1 MKTKKRRF
9 ETYSFYDHTGLEAHL
24 TNMARQGWLL
34 EKVGTLL
41 WTYRKIEPRELTF
54 CVCYFS
60 DATQYDP
67 EPSEEQQ
74 TFYDFCQH
82 TGWVL
87 AASNVQLQVFY
98 NERENPVPIETD
110 PMVQVQSVH
119 RSAKKRFLWF
129 RLIMLALAV
138 YLTYDAVSLLIKH
151 PLDTLCDPGKL
162 FLLLLCPV
170 MLLIAGAELGGYY
183 SWRRRAVKAAE
194 QGEFLPTKSH
204 PVFVKVLLTAA
215 LIGLVWFVATIF
227 MSRSPIRLVMLIM
240 FGGFTV
246 VGSLVFYGV
255 KGLLKRKKVDTDT
268 SFMVTRGVMTFM
280 STIFIAMIP
289 AVLFAA
295 DQGAFFD
302 SDLPLDRLPLTIYD
316 LVEGV
321 GERELDQ
328 DSMLTQSLLV
338 GYLNAHQSLAGDET
352 DDAVTYGIDY
362 NVAEVKFPVFYDIC
376 KDEMLNRYD
385 TRRNDRIPE
394 GQKRWYEPADP
405 APWGA
410 EEAYQRYRQNTGPSG
425 ELRADPTNKYLL
437 CYPDRIVEINF
448 SDGWQLTPEQ
458 MALVAEKL
466 GSGAL

>member
-110 PMVQVQSVH
+110 PVVEVEAIC
-119 RSAKKRFLWF
+119 RAAKRGFLWPHF
-129 RLIMLALAV
+129 LILIMGVIIAQAALSD
-138 YLTYDAVSLLIKH
+138 LTKY
-151 PLDTLCDPGKL
+151 PLGTLCDPGRQL
-162 FLLLLCPV
+162 AILLWPV
-170 MLLIAGAELGGYY
+170 MLLMSGTELVCYY
-183 SWRRRAVKAAE
+183 IWRRRARKAAE
-194 QGEFLPTKSH
+194 QGEFLDTKSR
-204 PVFVKVLLTAA
+204 PVFQRVLVAAA
-215 LIGLVWFVATIF
+215 LIELAWYVTTCIICGNWGQ
-227 MSRSPIRLVMLIM
+227 VMMQIVFWM
-240 FGGFTV
+240 ASV
-246 VGSLVFYGV
+246 VYALVFRGV
-255 KGLLKRKKVDTDT
+255 KALLRRKKADTDT
-268 SFMVTRGVMTFM
+268 IFMVTRGAM
-280 STIFIAMIP
+280 IFVCILLIAMLQPVI
-289 AVLFAA
+289 
-295 DQGAFFD
+295 FD
-302 SDLPLDRLPLTIYD
+302 LEQRGILDNVSELPLTIYD
-316 LVEGV
+316 LAEAPADWTLTQRGN
-321 GERELDQ
+321 R
-328 DSMLTQSLLV
+328 TQSLLV
-338 GYLNAHQSLAGDET
+338 GYLDAHQSLAEDET